1 MLFSDVYKEPVNAS
15 EASLR
20 ERGSRFL
27 AYAYP
32 VKQESDIKEKLQ
44 TLRQQYPDA
53 THHCYAYVLNPDKS
67 AQRANDDG
75 EPSNSAGKPILRAI
89 LSSDLTNLL
98 VVVVRY
104 FGGTQLGIPGLIQ
117 AYGDSARLA
126 IEQLKTCEKHIEDNF
141 LICCDFAHE
150 QEIHRLIN
158 KFQARVRGSEYTDK
172 VQYHLAVRRSL
183 ANDFKLQAGDNYLL
197 EVKNE

>member
-1 MLFSDVYKEPVNAS
+1 MLFSDVYKEPANTS

-27 AYAYP
+27 AFAYP
-32 VKQESDIKEKLQ
+32 VYHENEIREKLQ
-44 TLRQQYPDA
+44 ILRQQYPDA
-53 THHCYAYVLNPDKS
+53 THHCYAYVMNPDKS

-89 LSSDLTNLL
+89 LSADLTNLL

-126 IEQLKTCEKHIEDNF
+126 LEQLKICEKHIEDNF
-141 LICCDFAHE
+141 SISCDFAHE
-150 QEIHRLIN
+150 QEIHRLIGR
-158 KFQARVRGSEYTDK
+158 FQARVTGSEYSDK
-172 VQYHLAVRRSL
+172 VHYRLAVRRSM
-183 ANDFKLQAGDNYLL
+183 ARDFMQQAGDNYLL
-197 EVKNE
+197 EVKND